1 MHLNSRV
8 APDSTRQVTRGAL
21 HDLLTAIWE
30 ARSVGMLSASLVRVF
45 LFLRFE
51 VEHVTSRWRFF
62 EMPRRGRTSIQKNSS
77 ETTVVQF
84 SGSPPTLAVRARAGK
99 VSQKLEQKAHPVISS
114 GADPGPAGFDWEEL
128 KSMDDK
134 D

>member
-21 HDLLTAIWE
+21 HDLLTAIWQ
-30 ARSVGMLSASLVRVF
+30 ARSVGIRRSLVRVF

-51 VEHVTSRWRFF
+51 VVHVTSRWRFF

-99 VSQKLEQKAHPVISS
+99 VSQKLEQKAHPVLSN
-114 GADPGPAGFDWEEL
+114 GADPGPAGFEWEEL
-128 KSMDDK
+128 KSTDGN
-134 D
+134 